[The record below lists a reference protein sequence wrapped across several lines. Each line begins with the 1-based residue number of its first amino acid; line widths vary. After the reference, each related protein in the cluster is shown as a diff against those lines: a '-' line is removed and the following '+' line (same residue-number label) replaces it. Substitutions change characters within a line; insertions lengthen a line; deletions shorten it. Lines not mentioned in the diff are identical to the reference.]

1 MAELTPPSPPPKKKA
16 TRAYFVLLALAGLV
30 VGTYFVRGYM
40 TRDLVSTDDAQVDAD
55 VVPVSTRVGGVVL
68 HMKVTDNQAVKA
80 GTPIA
85 EIDPADFAAKVA
97 AAQADLDAAK
107 AQADAAD
114 AQVDIVK
121 STSAGGLSSA
131 RAQLQGTGAS
141 VRSAAAQVQAA
152 SAQVARAQS
161 ELAKAEGDLTRAKTL
176 HDQGAVTAQAL
187 ESAQSA
193 RDSARAAVD
202 AATANL
208 NAAKGMEGVAESRIA
223 EAQGKVQQSA
233 PVDQQ
238 VAAATASSKLAHARV
253 QSAQAALDLAKLQL
267 GYTQIIAPV
276 DGFASRLAVHEGQLV
291 TPGTMLLMVVPARTY
306 VVANFKETQLA
317 RIQPGDEVEV
327 AIDAVS
333 GTFHGTVDSVAAG
346 TGARFSMMPPDNA
359 TGNFVKVVQRVPVKI
374 VWADGQDISR
384 LHAGLSAEVTVHLK

>member
-97 AAQADLDAAK
+97 AAQADLDAAD

-176 HDQGAVTAQAL
+176 HDQGAITAQAL

-193 RDSARAAVD
+193 RDSAHAAAD
-202 AATANL
+202 AAAANL

-374 VWADGQDISR
+374 VWTDGQDLSR